1 MVTQSTGTAPR
12 AGLGD
17 PRAEL
22 EVADPNLRLLWGL
35 GVPAGLYPQA
45 GNGDLPGAE
54 LLQVVNP
61 EEPFVLRTWGRVGGR
76 AELWPALLTA
86 LI

>member
-1 MVTQSTGTAPR
+1 MVTPSTGTAPR

-22 EVADPNLRLLWGL
+22 EVAEPDPRLLWGL
-35 GVPAGLYPQA
+35 GIHAGLYPQA
-45 GNGDLPGAE
+45 GRGALPRAE

-61 EEPFVLRTWGRVGGR
+61 EEPFVLPTWGRVGGR

>member
-1 MVTQSTGTAPR
+1 MVTPSTGTAPR

-22 EVADPNLRLLWGL
+22 EVGDPDPRLLWGL
-35 GVPAGLYPQA
+35 GIPAGA
-45 GNGDLPGAE
+45 LPRAE

-61 EEPFVLRTWGRVGGR
+61 EEPFVLPTWGRVGGR